1 MNCYFDTSI
10 YNHILDDPK
19 KELIIEIIKSKR
31 IRAIPSVVNLCEILF
46 TPDKDR
52 KQRLLNI
59 YNEIRDDYHAL
70 KPFTELLRDATM
82 GVQKNE
88 DEMKVN
94 MPIPING
101 DTKEICEKALSNA
114 GEEFDKYALKARD
127 WVFTS
132 QGKKKLPDAKTFFE
146 ISDDE
151 NMRPTWI
158 KLFRGACDGLG
169 IKELSLNEE
178 TIMRFITDINSP
190 WKYYLDTTLLIF
202 YRRALSTAKYGRK
215 TNPGGADLQQGIY
228 LCWADIFVIKDG
240 RFYEFMKELKSLR
253 NYNKKIFTHDEFK
266 DFLGIG

>member
-1 MNCYFDTSI
+1 VNCYFDTSV

-19 KELIIEIIKSKR
+19 RELIIERIKRKR

-46 TPDKDR
+46 TPDEQR
-52 KQRLLNI
+52 KQRLLDI

-70 KPFTELLRDATM
+70 KPFTDLLRDATLA
-82 GVQKNE
+82 VQNNE
-88 DEMKVN
+88 DEIKVN
-94 MPIPING
+94 MPIPMDG

-127 WVFTS
+127 WVLTS
-132 QGKKKLPDAKTFFE
+132 QDKTKIPDAQTFFE

-151 NMRPTWI
+151 GMKPIWI
-158 KLFRGACDGLG
+158 KLFKGASDGLG
-169 IKELSLNEE
+169 IKGLNLSEE
-178 TIMRFITDINSP
+178 TIMRFIADINSP

-202 YRRALSTAKYGRK
+202 YRRALSTEKYGRR

-228 LCWADIFVIKDG
+228 LCWADIFAIKDG

-253 NYNKKIFTHDEFK
+253 DYDKEIFTYDEFK
-266 DFLGIG
+266 DFLGIE

>member
-1 MNCYFDTSI
+1 MNCCFDTSI

-132 QGKKKLPDAKTFFE
+132 QGQNHKRIAP
-146 ISDDE
+146 
-151 NMRPTWI
+151 NR
-158 KLFRGACDGLG
+158 
-169 IKELSLNEE
+169 
-178 TIMRFITDINSP
+178 
-190 WKYYLDTTLLIF
+190 
-202 YRRALSTAKYGRK
+202 
-215 TNPGGADLQQGIY
+215 
-228 LCWADIFVIKDG
+228 
-240 RFYEFMKELKSLR
+240 
-253 NYNKKIFTHDEFK
+253 
-266 DFLGIG
+266 